1 MHSRELKVY
10 LRQLSAVGDDDRLGR
25 LSARRSNTL
34 NLLHDVHAAGDGAED
49 AVLSVEPRR
58 GDGAEEELASVGV
71 GSGVGHGEDSR
82 SRVLQREVLVREL
95 GAVDG
100 LSTGTVS
107 GGEVTSLAHE
117 VCDDAVEAGSLEVQ
131 RLSRLADALL
141 SRAERAE
148 VLRRLGSDVGAERH
162 FDASRGRAA
171 DGDVEENN
179 RVRLVSKNSCCIYV
193 VCVYGIYISSKYEW
207 ENKTQRKIK
216 SPHQH
221 PRHCDPTLLDKGFDH
236 LTCAYKRHSE
246 INYDQTQ

>member
-179 RVRLVSKNSCCIYV
+179 RVRLVSKNSCCILYV
-193 VCVYGIYISSKYEW
+193 VCVYGIYISSKYEC
-207 ENKTQRKIK
+207 ENKTKIK

-221 PRHCDPTLLDKGFDH
+221 PKHCDPTLLDKGFDH